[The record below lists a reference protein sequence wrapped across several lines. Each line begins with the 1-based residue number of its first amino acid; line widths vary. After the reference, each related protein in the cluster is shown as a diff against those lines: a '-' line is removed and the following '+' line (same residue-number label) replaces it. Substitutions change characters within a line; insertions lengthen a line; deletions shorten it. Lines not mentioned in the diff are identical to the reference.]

1 MEERSCHQA
10 GGCKVTTAE
19 LTNQDIFAYALYRLQ
34 GAGKFV
40 DVEDVFVECHHL
52 SPSRFGWRKH
62 NYPNYKVASKA
73 QRDFEEAH
81 PELLLKTPNGLARQL
96 TAEGV
101 AWVRERMI
109 EFERLAAGETRAPK
123 TRRTSFRVVAE
134 LLRSPTVRNYLNGS
148 PIELNRLEIA
158 ELFNCAPDSP
168 PATWRQRLASVR
180 AAAEDNERPDVLAFL
195 NHVSNAVPEWFGEE
209 PTK

>member
-1 MEERSCHQA
+1 
-10 GGCKVTTAE
+10 VTNSE

-40 DVEDVFVECHHL
+40 DVEDVFVECHNL

-73 QRDFEEAH
+73 QRDFEGAH

-101 AWVRERMI
+101 AWVRDRAAA
-109 EFERLAAGETRAPK
+109 FERLEAGETRAPK
-123 TRRTSFRVVAE
+123 TRRASFRVVTE
-134 LLRSPTVRNYLNGS
+134 LLRSPTVRAYLEGNS
-148 PIELNRLEIA
+148 VELQRVEIS
-158 ELFNCAPDSP
+158 ELLNCAPDSP
-168 PATWRQRLASVR
+168 PAMWRQRLATIR
-180 AAAEDNERPDVLAFL
+180 AAAEDNERPDVLEFL
-195 NHVSNAVPEWFGEE
+195 NHISATVPEWFGEE
-209 PTK
+209 PTE